1 MNSAEKKVVY
11 MAVAFLVVGVVVR
24 FLPWGIPSIEQDD
37 DLLARESV
45 PAQVHQVPQESTDNP
60 QITNKVISSDD
71 DEEVAPQKKKKRKK
85 SRKKGKIVRL
95 PVHINYAGVDELCAL
110 KGVGPKLAGQIIA
123 FREQNGPFLTPS
135 DLEKVP
141 GIGKKKAEGILQGVI
156 FD

>member
-45 PAQVHQVPQESTDNP
+45 PAQVHQVPPESTDNP

-71 DEEVAPQKKKKRKK
+71 DEEVAPQKKKKRKR
-85 SRKKGKIVRL
+85 SGCRL
-95 PVHINYAGVDELCAL
+95 PGRGTC
-110 KGVGPKLAGQIIA
+110 
-123 FREQNGPFLTPS
+123 
-135 DLEKVP
+135 
-141 GIGKKKAEGILQGVI
+141 
-156 FD
+156 

>member
-11 MAVAFLVVGVVVR
+11 MAVAFLVVGIVVR
-24 FLPWGIPSIEQDD
+24 FLPWGIPSIEQED
-37 DLLARESV
+37 DLLYREPVAS
-45 PAQVHQVPQESTDNP
+45 QVHQVSPQSSDTLQVTD
-60 QITNKVISSDD
+60 KVMPADD
-71 DEEVAPQKKKKRKK
+71 DEEAAPKKKKKRKK

-95 PVHINYAGVDELCAL
+95 PVHINQAGVDELCAL